1 MQKSKINCTRLKE
14 ARLFR
19 KMTLADLAQAV
30 GVNKQAISQFEN
42 CKSSPEPMTLRRI
55 ADALGFPYS
64 FFVETEDVS
73 TIGNTYF
80 RALYSSKKKDLAAQ
94 QIKAKYVAKIHSVL
108 SSKVKFKPLNLPH
121 FDADKTITI
130 EDIAMQTR
138 QYWNLGEAPIANM
151 VSLLERNGIIVGE
164 FATNSRG
171 IDAFYQYYEE
181 GGHPTYCVIL
191 GTDKKSFYRRQFNCA
206 HELGHILLHERYSD
220 LNEIDREEFRERE
233 DQANAFAA
241 AFLLPEKAFGND
253 VAAYPNRLSHYVE
266 LKKKWNVSIMAMIM
280 RAYSLGYL
288 SSNQYSY
295 LMRQMST
302 RGYRQIEPL
311 DNSIEYKH
319 PCALK
324 QSINLLLT
332 KGNMSG
338 NDILNL
344 FSANGFSLSA
354 NVIEELLNLESGTLL
369 QASKA
374 ESNIIEFPSI

>member
-1 MQKSKINCTRLKE
+1 MEC
-14 ARLFR
+14 
-19 KMTLADLAQAV
+19 
-30 GVNKQAISQFEN
+30 
-42 CKSSPEPMTLRRI
+42 
-55 ADALGFPYS
+55 
-64 FFVETEDVS
+64 
-73 TIGNTYF
+73 
-80 RALYSSKKKDLAAQ
+80 
-94 QIKAKYVAKIHSVL
+94 
-108 SSKVKFKPLNLPH
+108 
-121 FDADKTITI
+121 
-130 EDIAMQTR
+130 
-138 QYWNLGEAPIANM
+138 
-151 VSLLERNGIIVGE
+151 
-164 FATNSRG
+164 
-171 IDAFYQYYEE
+171 IDY
-181 GGHPTYCVIL
+181 
-191 GTDKKSFYRRQFNCA
+191 
-206 HELGHILLHERYSD
+206 
-220 LNEIDREEFRERE
+220 
-233 DQANAFAA
+233 
-241 AFLLPEKAFGND
+241 GND
-253 VAAYPNRLSHYVE
+253 YE
-266 LKKKWNVSIMAMIM
+266 
-280 RAYSLGYL
+280 AYSLGYL